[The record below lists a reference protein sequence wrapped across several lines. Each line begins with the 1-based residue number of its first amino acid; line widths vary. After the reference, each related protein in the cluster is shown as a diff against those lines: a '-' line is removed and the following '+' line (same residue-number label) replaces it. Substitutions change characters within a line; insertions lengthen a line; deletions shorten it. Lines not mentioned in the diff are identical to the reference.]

1 MHVYIIYSRSESGEE
16 TGDMFA
22 RTRTSVVL
30 LAIQTYVRGG
40 HEQKTKGAII
50 IIIKC
55 IKIKKIQRIKFR
67 VLGIWYVLV
76 YHSGASSSYIIALL
90 VIACVERILEHD

>member
-1 MHVYIIYSRSESGEE
+1 ML
-16 TGDMFA
+16 A

-30 LAIQTYVRGG
+30 LATNVRAWRPRTRNKRGNNN
-40 HEQKTKGAII
+40 HNKMYQN
-50 IIIKC
+50 
-55 IKIKKIQRIKFR
+55 KKIQRIKFR
-67 VLGIWYVLV
+67 VLGRISYVLV